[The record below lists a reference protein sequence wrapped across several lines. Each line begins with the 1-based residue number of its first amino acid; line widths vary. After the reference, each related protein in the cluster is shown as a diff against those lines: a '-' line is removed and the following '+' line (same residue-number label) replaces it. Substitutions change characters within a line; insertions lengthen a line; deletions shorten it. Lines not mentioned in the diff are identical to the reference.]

1 MNDPDP
7 GGARQARDDEYA
19 AAAHVRERRAR
30 EREDRALEQER
41 TDMRLA
47 SEASDPVSAAAYR
60 RAAQTHAEAAKLHH
74 AAVEVQA
81 NHAREHEG

>member
-7 GGARQARDDEYA
+7 GGARQ
-19 AAAHVRERRAR
+19 
-30 EREDRALEQER
+30 
-41 TDMRLA
+41 
-47 SEASDPVSAAAYR
+47 EASDPVSAAAYR